1 MLKKDIRIDY
11 LKKRMAQ
18 EEKVW
23 VDNSARMREHFL
35 SLKFSPVRYILSY
48 SPLNDR
54 NEFDVSNCVDILKEK
69 SPHIIIAWPRM
80 DPDMKSMEAFQ
91 VEHDGLYAKNK
102 YNILEPLNGAF
113 IPPKLFDV
121 AIIPLL
127 AFDKKGFRV
136 GYGKGFYDRYLA
148 QCRPDLLKIGF
159 SFFDEKVE
167 IDDINEFDV
176 PLNLCITPSRIY
188 EF

>member
-35 SLKFSPVRYILSY
+35 SLKFSLVRYILSY
-48 SPLNDR
+48 SPLIDR
-54 NEFDVSNCVDILKEK
+54 KEFDVSNSIDIFKEK
-69 SPHIIIAWPRM
+69 WPSIKTGWPRM
-80 DPDMKSMEAFQ
+80 EPNMKSMEAYE
-91 VEHDGLYAKNK
+91 VDHDGLYAKNK
-102 YNILEPLNGAF
+102 YNILEPLNGDL
-113 IPPKLFDV
+113 IPPELFDI

-127 AFDKKGFRV
+127 AFDKNGFRV

-159 SFFDEKVE
+159 SFFDDMVE

-176 PLNLCITPSRIY
+176 SLNLCITPSRIY